1 MDTKILT
8 SENKLYIVGHSENNL
23 ECMLVTAICDDL
35 VIDRNFEMKKY
46 EQGYAEFIRVS
57 GGENQVFDVVYDS
70 EMSVVIEDDI
80 IIFEGHANS
89 IESCKTWSA
98 LFDCL
103 VKSENFRTLTYSNGV
118 TKFERL
124 SGGEIIMFSALE
136 AQVQALSEAIKQIK
150 SCTCVPSNYG
160 SADDVRRLQ
169 RDVEALEK
177 NLHQNLS
184 KVYQLP
190 YTASELLNKLSKI

>member
-35 VIDRNFEMKKY
+35 VTDKNFEMKKY

-57 GGENQVFDVVYDS
+57 GGENQLFDVVYDS
-70 EMSVVIEDDI
+70 EMSVVIEDNI

-103 VKSENFRTLTYSNGV
+103 VKSENFRTLTYSNGIA
-118 TKFERL
+118 KFERL
-124 SGGEIIMFSALE
+124 SGGETTMFTALE
-136 AQVQALSEAIKQIK
+136 AQIEQLKKAVESIK
-150 SCTCVPSNYG
+150 SCTCDPRKYA
-160 SADDVRRLQ
+160 SADDLAKYV
-169 RDVEALEK
+169 
-177 NLHQNLS
+177 S
-184 KVYQLP
+184 KEDLVNGAYRLP
-190 YTASELLNKLSKI
+190 YTASELLSKLSKI

>member
-35 VIDRNFEMKKY
+35 VTDRNFEMKKY

-70 EMSVVIEDDI
+70 EMSVVIEDNI

-103 VKSENFRTLTYSNGV
+103 VKSENFRTLAYSNGV
-118 TKFERL
+118 AKFERL
-124 SGGEIIMFSALE
+124 SGGETIMFTALE
-136 AQVQALSEAIKQIK
+136 AQIQQLKEQISKIK
-150 SCTCVPSNYG
+150 SCTCDPSRYA
-160 SADDVRRLQ
+160 SADEFEIYMRKVNDLEYDV
-169 RDVEALEK
+169 
-177 NLHQNLS
+177 LS
-184 KVYQLP
+184 KVYKLP
-190 YTASELLNKLSKI
+190 YTADQLLNKLSKI